1 MNNKYKLTND
11 HGFKNLPQ
19 QDRERDTGLQ
29 KSILGFFQVTF
40 LFIIFFFTFVILYL
54 CSTNMIINKIVVA
67 AARF

>member
-40 LFIIFFFTFVILYL
+40 LFIIFFFYFCNTVFVFNKY
-54 CSTNMIINKIVVA
+54 NNHKIVVA